1 MSETNSPN
9 PGLAPLGGVT
19 PATIGLTP
27 VGGNTPPSGTT
38 STTPA
43 VPSTPVSPAAP
54 ATRPSLSELY
64 NSPTT
69 AAPPSAGT
77 ASRFSAPASPTQSV
91 AQRSAPA
98 RRDEDEDAIPTG
110 RLIGSLVS
118 GLLVGV
124 LCLLG
129 WRWVW
134 DNLHF
139 NVSWI
144 AVGVG
149 FVIGFVMLSVAQ
161 KENPFVQIGA
171 IVLGLGFSV
180 AGVWPS
186 LSSGN
191 LFSILFGVFSIIL
204 GTGAAMK
211 ASSGGAD
218 DSDD

>member
-1 MSETNSPN
+1 MSETNSSN
-9 PGLAPLGGVT
+9 PGLVPLGGGT
-19 PATIGLTP
+19 PAPIGLTP
-27 VGGNTPPSGTT
+27 VGGNTPPS
-38 STTPA
+38 S
-43 VPSTPVSPAAP
+43 STPTTTVSPAAP

-69 AAPPSAGT
+69 AAPSASGT
-77 ASRFSAPASPTQSV
+77 ASRFSASPTQSV

-118 GLLVGV
+118 GLLVGA

-144 AVGVG
+144 AIGVG
-149 FVIGFVMLSVAQ
+149 FAIGFVMSSVAQ

-171 IVLGLGFSV
+171 IVFGLGFSV

-211 ASSGGAD
+211 AASGGAD